1 MGFCVCVVFSE
12 AKSMSK
18 QEMADDVPMRDA
30 SNLSVEL
37 DNHRKKIN
45 ETEEEL
51 SEVKQ
56 NLKKVNTKL
65 DKLDQDLNK
74 VNSKLDKLEGKEGAG
89 TLSDV
94 EQKHLERLREDKR
107 QLQTEKLFLLD
118 KEKALRKNE
127 EELRRAPTSST
138 PYSSAA
144 SAHPAWATAI
154 LTAHN
159 LSMAELP
166 KSCPCL
172 QRPLAGGDKAQAPK
186 LVGRGGEISGGL
198 GHGVAA
204 CRGSGTLL
212 TGSSAGS

>member
-1 MGFCVCVVFSE
+1 
-12 AKSMSK
+12 MSK

-45 ETEEEL
+45 ETEQEL

-56 NLKKVNTKL
+56 DLKKVNSKL
-65 DKLDQDLNK
+65 DKLDQDLNEVK
-74 VNSKLDKLEGKEGAG
+74 LKLDKLEGKEGAG

-94 EQKHLERLREDKR
+94 EQKHLEQLRVTEAQLREDKR

-118 KEKALRKNE
+118 KEKALRKNG

-144 SAHPAWATAI
+144 SAIAVEDEYIVEQKKSQTPTIGGH
-154 LTAHN
+154 HG
-159 LSMAELP
+159 AELAMS
-166 KSCPCL
+166 KSR
-172 QRPLAGGDKAQAPK
+172 QF
-186 LVGRGGEISGGL
+186 
-198 GHGVAA
+198 
-204 CRGSGTLL
+204 
-212 TGSSAGS
+212 TG